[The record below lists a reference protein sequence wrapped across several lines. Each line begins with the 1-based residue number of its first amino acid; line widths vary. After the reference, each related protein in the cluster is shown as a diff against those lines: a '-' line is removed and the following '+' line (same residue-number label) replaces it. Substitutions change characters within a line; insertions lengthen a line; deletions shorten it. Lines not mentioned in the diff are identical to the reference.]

1 MTTLSLKFVPA
12 ARYWSLVLTV
22 LVSAVCGFNHFLMA
36 QSALPLSYKVTELLV
51 SSAPADRVEGENLAS
66 KHRDEIIAS
75 LLADIRARD
84 RTRVGVAAYELRLMI
99 SPWARAR
106 DASSRFVE
114 FTSIY
119 SFTRPVERPNTIPEA
134 DSIRKTLQEAISWM
148 CKAKVDRSSYL
159 LGEME
164 VAAST
169 LAEVA
174 NDETVDWALD
184 ELEHITFDHVA
195 QPLMA
200 MCESYLGLP
209 HTFQA
214 GMICGNSSEAE
225 MKRFAVGQ
233 ALILSKSVEELR
245 ARWKTLKPL
254 PVGQR
259 AEHSIKAWRDKI
271 MLRMKR
277 ASGSYQHRGWLSAE
291 FEPLIRFG
299 TEALPALRAQ
309 RDTERD
315 LGERA
320 VWDYFIAAI
329 SGVTDVETVRQL
341 LNGSDPQRDMA
352 CEIIA
357 VSGEQKWMAELEQ
370 LKLVN
375 GYHMGKASKVLAACH
390 GDAAI
395 PSLQRVFQLFPKE
408 PDTRYVKAELKARI
422 ERGPPP
428 RRVWQRR

>member
-12 ARYWSLVLTV
+12 VRYRSLVLTV
-22 LVSAVCGFNHFLMA
+22 LVCTVCGSNHFLMA
-36 QSALPLSYKVTELLV
+36 QSTLPLSYKVTELLV
-51 SSAPADRVEGENLAS
+51 SSVPADRAEGENLAS
-66 KHRDEIIAS
+66 KHRNEIIAS
-75 LLADIRARD
+75 LLADIRSRD
-84 RTRVGVAAYELRLMI
+84 RDRVGVGAYELVLMI
-99 SPWARAR
+99 SPWARVR

-119 SFTRPVERPNTIPEA
+119 SFTRPVERPNNIPEA

-148 CKAKVDRSSYL
+148 CQAKVDGASYWI
-159 LGEME
+159 GEME
-164 VAAST
+164 VATST

-184 ELEHITFDHVA
+184 KLERIKSDHDA
-195 QPLMA
+195 QSLMA

-209 HTFQA
+209 HTFLA

-225 MKRFAVGQ
+225 MKRFAADQ
-233 ALILSKSVEELR
+233 ALILSKSVDKIRAQWEILR
-245 ARWKTLKPL
+245 TL

-271 MLRMKR
+271 IPRMR
-277 ASGSYQHRGWLSAE
+277 SYSGSYFHEGWLSAE
-291 FEPLIRFG
+291 FEPLIRLG
-299 TEALPALRAQ
+299 TAALQALKAQ
-309 RDTERD
+309 RDAQND

-329 SGVTDVETVRQL
+329 SGVTDVETVRQM
-341 LNGSDPQRDMA
+341 LNGSDTQRDMA

-357 VSGEQKWMAELEQ
+357 VSGELKWMTELEQ
-370 LKLVN
+370 LSLVN

-428 RRVWQRR
+428 RRAWQRR